1 LEIPN
6 KCPTEPLKNVMR
18 KCINDAAQEN
28 LKSTISTAKESAP
41 SVGDTLG
48 GTIGTIIFGL
58 IARHFL
64 IKFFSMPLVFNIL
77 FIILMIGGVMVWV
90 EESGERKAKKHA
102 IRKIEQINKMGYCIR
117 MD

>member
-1 LEIPN
+1 
-6 KCPTEPLKNVMR
+6 M
-18 KCINDAAQEN
+18 
-28 LKSTISTAKESAP
+28 KSTISTAKGSAP
-41 SVGDTLG
+41 SVGETLG
-48 GTIGTIIFGL
+48 GAIGTIIFGL

-77 FIILMIGGVMVWV
+77 FIIFMIGGVVILV
-90 EESGERKAKKHA
+90 DESGERKAKKHA